1 MANTAPRGILVT
13 VEGDTA
19 TLTGTVGSW
28 RERDSVERAAA
39 DGPGIT
45 TVVNHLAV
53 EPAESDDTYEI
64 C

>member
-1 MANTAPRGILVT
+1 MVT
-13 VEGDTA
+13 VDGPVA
-19 TLTGTVGSW
+19 TLTGTVRSR
-28 RERDSVERAAA
+28 RERESVERAAA

-53 EPAESDDTYEI
+53 EPADADETCDI